1 MTCPCSFHSRV
12 SGIRIV
18 VQGDD
23 FMSGGPKRQV
33 EWLEKVMDKHFES
46 KHTVVASSDLAES
59 LVMLNTKIVW
69 QDNGIAY
76 IPDKSTRECSW
87 ESMRASYSQS
97 EKALVRDVLNA
108 DKTSLYRSAVA
119 RLSCWAVDR
128 PDMQHAVRICS
139 KSCLAQE
146 PMIGRDPSAWQD
158 T

>member
-1 MTCPCSFHSRV
+1 MAGLRNRV
-12 SGIRIV
+12 NPGQKTLR
-18 VQGDD
+18 
-23 FMSGGPKRQV
+23 
-33 EWLEKVMDKHFES
+33 EKDEALNLQHAK
-46 KHTVVASSDLAES
+46 TVVAPAVRES
-59 LVMLNTKIVW
+59 ESA
-69 QDNGIAY
+69 DGE
-76 IPDKSTRECSW
+76 STRECSW

-108 DKTSLYRSAVA
+108 DKASLHRSAVG

-139 KSCLAQE
+139 KSCRAQE